1 LREPGRPMTDASI
14 LALLQD
20 SLARIAQG
28 LLVVYR
34 DQRVVFTNAAY
45 RALFD
50 VPDALVMAGRPFAD
64 LMRHLAVRGEYGPGD
79 IERLIEERTAPAR
92 DGAPW
97 SLDRQR
103 PDGSF
108 LHITGATLESGGY
121 VFTFTDVTER
131 VLGAA
136 RLEATVAARTEQLR
150 HAKERAETALA
161 TLRRTQERLVQAEKM
176 AALGQLVSGIAH
188 EINTPVGNVI
198 TAASYL
204 EERLAAAQAATGA
217 DLGEAMEAA
226 RLILDGA
233 ARTAD
238 LVDAFKRV
246 MVDTGGDERRSFD
259 LGTVIADAL
268 AELGDDLGRT
278 GHRVALTCPNGIVM
292 DSYPEPLVRVLNQ
305 LLVNSLMHGYEKGR
319 AGTLDLT
326 VVPCGD
332 RVELR
337 YADDGRGI
345 PADLR
350 ARIFD
355 PFFTTRRGAGG
366 LGLGLHI
373 AYNLVVGRLGGEI
386 SVYEPAPRGAG
397 FLIRLPLEAPAL

>member
-1 LREPGRPMTDASI
+1 MTDASI

-28 LLVVYR
+28 LLVVDR
-34 DQRVVFTNAAY
+34 DQRVLFTNAAY

-50 VPDALVMAGRPFAD
+50 VPDALVVTGRPLAD
-64 LMRHLAVRGEYGPGD
+64 LMRHLALRGEYGPGD
-79 IERLIEERTAPAR
+79 VERLIEERTAPAR

-97 SLDRQR
+97 SMDRQR

-108 LHITGATLESGGY
+108 LHITGAALDSGGY

-131 VLGAA
+131 VQGAA

-150 HAKERAETALA
+150 HSKEQAEAALA
-161 TLRRTQERLVQAEKM
+161 TLRHTQERLVQAEKM
-176 AALGQLVSGIAH
+176 AALGQLVTGVAH
-188 EINTPVGNVI
+188 EINTPVGNI
-198 TAASYL
+198 LTAASYL
-204 EERLAAAQAATGA
+204 EEQLSAVQRAAGV
-217 DLGEAMEAA
+217 DLGEALEAA
-226 RLILDGA
+226 RLILDDA
-233 ARTAD
+233 ARTAG

-246 MVDTGGDERRSFD
+246 MVDTGGEERRSFD
-259 LGTVIADAL
+259 LGALIAGAL

-278 GHRVALTCPNGIVM
+278 GHRVALSCPDGIVM

-305 LLVNSLMHGYEKGR
+305 LLVNSLVHGYEKGR
-319 AGTLDLT
+319 AGTLTLA
-326 VVPCGD
+326 VERCGD
-332 RVELR
+332 GVELR

-366 LGLGLHI
+366 MGLGLHI

-397 FLIRLPLEAPAL
+397 FLIRLPLVAPG

>member
-1 LREPGRPMTDASI
+1 MTDASI

-28 LLVVYR
+28 LLVVDR
-34 DQRVVFTNAAY
+34 DLRVVFTNAAY

-50 VPDALVMAGRPFAD
+50 VPDALVVPGRPLAD

-92 DGAPW
+92 NGAPW
-97 SLDRQR
+97 SMDRQR

-108 LHITGATLESGGY
+108 LHITGTTLESGGY

-150 HAKERAETALA
+150 HAKEQAEAALA

-176 AALGQLVSGIAH
+176 AALGLLVSGVAH
-188 EINTPVGNVI
+188 EINTPVGNI
-198 TAASYL
+198 LTAASFL
-204 EERLAAAQAATGA
+204 EERLAAVQSALGA
-217 DLGEAMEAA
+217 DLGEPLEAA
-226 RLILDGA
+226 RLILDDA
-233 ARTAD
+233 SRTAG

-259 LGTVIADAL
+259 LGAVVAGAL
-268 AELGDDLGRT
+268 AEPGADLGRT
-278 GHRVALTCPNGIVM
+278 GHRVALSCPDGIAM
-292 DSYPEPLVRVLNQ
+292 DSYPASLVRVLNQ
-305 LLVNSLMHGYEKGR
+305 LLVNSLVHGYEKGR
-319 AGTLDLT
+319 TGTLALT
-326 VVPCGD
+326 VARDGD

-337 YADDGRGI
+337 YTDDGRGI
-345 PADLR
+345 PAELR

-366 LGLGLHI
+366 MGLGLHI
-373 AYNLVVGRLGGEI
+373 VYNLVVGRLGGEI
-386 SVYEPAPRGAG
+386 SVFEPVPRGAG
-397 FLIRLPLEAPAL
+397 FLIRLPLVAP

>member
-1 LREPGRPMTDASI
+1 MTDASI

-28 LLVVYR
+28 LLVVDR

-45 RALFD
+45 RVLFD
-50 VPDALVMAGRPFAD
+50 VPDALVVTGRPLAD
-64 LMRHLAVRGEYGPGD
+64 LMRHLALRGEYGPGD
-79 IERLIEERTAPAR
+79 VERLIEERTAPAR

-97 SLDRQR
+97 SMDRQR

-108 LHITGATLESGGY
+108 LHITGAALDSGGY

-150 HAKERAETALA
+150 HSKEQAEAALA
-161 TLRRTQERLVQAEKM
+161 TLRHTQERLVQAEKM
-176 AALGQLVSGIAH
+176 AALGQLVTGIAH
-188 EINTPVGNVI
+188 EINTPVGNI
-198 TAASYL
+198 LTAASYL
-204 EERLAAAQAATGA
+204 EERLSAVQRAAGI
-217 DLGEAMEAA
+217 DLGEALEAA
-226 RLILDGA
+226 RLILDDA
-233 ARTAD
+233 ARTAG

-246 MVDTGGDERRSFD
+246 MVDTGGEERRSFD
-259 LGTVIADAL
+259 LGALIAGAL

-278 GHRVALTCPNGIVM
+278 GHRVALSCPDGIVM

-305 LLVNSLMHGYEKGR
+305 LLVNSLVHGYEKGR
-319 AGTLDLT
+319 AGTLTLA
-326 VVPCGD
+326 VERCGD
-332 RVELR
+332 GVDLR

-366 LGLGLHI
+366 MGLGLHI

-397 FLIRLPLEAPAL
+397 FLIRLPLVAP